1 MSDPFGE
8 AMNEDEEKVVCRHC
22 HVRWAFPPRSVCPTC
37 MGSEDIAPDPELLK
51 AFKHNQTTATYP
63 LSAASDSEERCTCE
77 SKMSPECEGT
87 FKPWKNA
94 NQIARKICKTCS
106 RAKRSETC
114 KKTAE
119 IVKMLKE
126 SRGKVEGLTTSG
138 GPNMTTHEIKS
149 CSPRPEEPAN
159 ENPIICVDFT
169 GRELLLTKLKRI
181 AFNSIRS
188 PEEMLLRLVDE
199 CEEAEEC
206 EP

>member
-1 MSDPFGE
+1 
-8 AMNEDEEKVVCRHC
+8 
-22 HVRWAFPPRSVCPTC
+22 

-126 SRGKVEGLTTSG
+126 SRGKVEEVVKRTELVFQGETYPMSYQDDLIRG
-138 GPNMTTHEIKS
+138 RKS
-149 CSPRPEEPAN
+149 AGS
-159 ENPIICVDFT
+159 IIEVDFT
-169 GRELLLTKLKRI
+169 GREPLLTKLKRI

-188 PEEMLLRLVDE
+188 PEEMLLWLVDE
-199 CEEAEEC
+199 CFEAKGF